1 MTCWPTRRNSRS
13 HMAPGIPS
21 YEYPDRWG
29 RACQRHARPHRSGHY
44 RVELNTWRFSS
55 PPSKQR
61 EKEQNRPFGTRYT
74 LFTRIGYIGVY
85 FPKRACKIAV
95 RLMDIFRL
103 ASCHFAGRVRL
114 HFPWPLAWLIRTFCI
129 QRKMSNIYPNRL
141 FAMMERSFK

>member
-29 RACQRHARPHRSGHY
+29 RACQRPPVWTLSCGTEYLAIFHR
-44 RVELNTWRFSS
+44 L
-55 PPSKQR
+55 PQKQR
-61 EKEQNRPFGTRYT
+61 EKEQNRPFGTRYA

>member
-1 MTCWPTRRNSRS
+1 MTGWTTRRDSRS

-21 YEYPDRWG
+21 YEYPDRWD
-29 RACQRHARPHRSGHY
+29 RACQRHARSHRSGHY
-44 RVELNTWRFSS
+44 QYLAIFHRL
-55 PPSKQR
+55 PQKQR
-61 EKEQNRPFGTRYT
+61 EKEQNRPFGTRYA

-114 HFPWPLAWLIRTFCI
+114 HFPWPLAWLIRTFCS

-141 FAMMERSFK
+141 FAMMDRPFK

>member
-1 MTCWPTRRNSRS
+1 MTGWTTRRDSRS

-29 RACQRHARPHRSGHY
+29 PPPVWTLSCGTEYLAIFHR
-44 RVELNTWRFSS
+44 LLQ
-55 PPSKQR
+55 KQR

-114 HFPWPLAWLIRTFCI
+114 HFPWPLAWLIRTFCS

-141 FAMMERSFK
+141 FAMMERPFK